1 MSESVPKQRG
11 PAELDEQILKDPN
24 CPVRFVSRHDG
35 REGRQLDH
43 GFQSL
48 GDYWLQKSE
57 QYGENDYVATER
69 HRATYADVRRAS
81 TVLAHG
87 LQRKYRVQAG
97 ERVAIV
103 SRNTIEFVTIFWAL
117 QLVGAVAV
125 PINGFQTPD
134 VIAACVNMV
143 GTKLAFVDDGAWKAL
158 REHFGA
164 MFEGSAHDRAD
175 EPRLEH
181 VIVVAGRDV
190 SALPPRSER
199 PWIAGRHADVRI
211 HDWDDVMGSWQQYE
225 SAPPPDVRGISLDRP
240 ALIMFTSGTTSLPKA
255 VVSTNDQV
263 ISSLFVS
270 AWSVIRTIF
279 SLLGMLPP
287 PGSMPKRRALCMI
300 PLFHV
305 MGLHS
310 VLINC
315 TLSGD
320 AFVMMYKFDVSLA
333 TMLIKREQVTS
344 LIGIGFM
351 VREIIK
357 SGADLPSLSGFFV
370 GGASSPSSLPGEAQ
384 RVGEITGGNG
394 YGLTETNSGVL
405 LNVGPSYAARPASVG
420 IPPPMV
426 DIRIC
431 DTSTGQFLPTGAT
444 GELLIRAPNVALGYY
459 KDEKA
464 TRAAFRDDGFFCT
477 GDIAMQDTD
486 GSVYIL
492 DRGTFLRSPSQGPDC
507 AGWRK
512 YQLLGRG
519 ARAAERHAR
528 ARLRRARPPRRAA
541 WRACRGDLRRG
552 RRHARQGA
560 GTREPRLDLAASR
573 TSPCSLS
580 TLSPSTS
587 GSYTRSFPVPPPARS
602 SKPHSAKSSRRT
614 SPPNRPPAPSA
625 SSTTAAICSHVL
637 LPR

>member
-1 MSESVPKQRG
+1 MSEPVPKQM
-11 PAELDEQILKDPN
+11 PPDELDEQILKDPN
-24 CPVRFVSRHDG
+24 CPVQFVSRRDG
-35 REGRQLDH
+35 RDGLQLAH
-43 GFQSL
+43 AFQNL

-57 QYGENDYVATER
+57 QHGENDYVATER
-69 HRATYADVRRAS
+69 RRATYADVRRAS
-81 TVLAHG
+81 IVLAHG
-87 LQRKYRVQAG
+87 LQRKYRIQAG
-97 ERVAIV
+97 DRVAIV

-164 MFEGSAHDRAD
+164 MFQGSAYDRAG
-175 EPRLEH
+175 EPHLEQ
-181 VIVVAGRDV
+181 VIVVAGRDA
-190 SALPPRSER
+190 SALLPRSER

-211 HDWDDVMGSWQQYE
+211 HDWDDVMGRLHSYE
-225 SAPPPDVRGISLDRP
+225 SVPPPDVHGVSLDRP

-255 VVSTNDQV
+255 VVSTHDQV
-263 ISSLFVS
+263 ISSLFVG
-270 AWSVIRTIF
+270 AWSVIRTMF
-279 SLLGMLPP
+279 SFLGMLPP
-287 PGSMPKRRALCMI
+287 PGMMPKRRALCMI

-310 VLINC
+310 VMINC

-320 AFVMMYKFDVSLA
+320 AFVLMYKFDVSRA
-333 TMLIKREQVTS
+333 TTLIQREQVTG
-344 LIGIGFM
+344 LVGIGFM

-357 SGADLPSLSGFFV
+357 SGADLSSLMGFFV

-405 LNVGPSYAARPASVG
+405 LNVGPAYAARPASVG

-426 DIRIC
+426 DIRIR
-431 DTSTGQFLPTGAT
+431 DTGTGQFLPPGAS

-492 DRGTFLRSPSQGPDC
+492 DRGTCSRSPSQGPDC

-512 YQLLGRG
+512 YQLLRRG
-519 ARAAERHAR
+519 ARAAERHAHT
-528 ARLRRARPPRRAA
+528 RLRRSRPPRRAA
-541 WRACRGDLRRG
+541 RRACRGDLRRG
-552 RRHARQGA
+552 CRHARQGA
-560 GTREPRLDLAASR
+560 GAREPRRDLAASR
-573 TSPCSLS
+573 TSLCSRS

-587 GSYTRSFPVPPPARS
+587 GSYPRSFPVPQPARS
-602 SKPHSAKSSRRT
+602 SKPRSAKSSRRT
-614 SPPNRPPAPSA
+614 SPPSRPPAPSA

>member
-1 MSESVPKQRG
+1 MSEPVPKQM
-11 PAELDEQILKDPN
+11 PPDELDEQILKDPN
-24 CPVRFVSRHDG
+24 CPVRFVPRRDG
-35 REGRQLDH
+35 RDGLQLAH
-43 GFQSL
+43 AFQNL

-57 QYGENDYVATER
+57 QHGENDYVATER
-69 HRATYADVRRAS
+69 RRATYADVRRAS
-81 TVLAHG
+81 IVLAHG
-87 LQRKYRVQAG
+87 LQRKYRIQAG
-97 ERVAIV
+97 DRVAIV

-143 GTKLAFVDDGAWKAL
+143 GTKLVFVDDGAWKAL

-164 MFEGSAHDRAD
+164 MFQGSAYDRAG
-175 EPRLEH
+175 EPRLEQ
-181 VIVVAGRDV
+181 VIVVAGRDA
-190 SALPPRSER
+190 SALLPRSER
-199 PWIAGRHADVRI
+199 PWIAGRPADVRI
-211 HDWDDVMGSWQQYE
+211 HDWDDVMGRWHSYE
-225 SAPPPDVRGISLDRP
+225 SVPPPDVHGVSLDRP

-255 VVSTNDQV
+255 VVSTHDQV

-270 AWSVIRTIF
+270 AWSVIRTMF
-279 SLLGMLPP
+279 SFLGMLPP
-287 PGSMPKRRALCMI
+287 PGMMPKRRALCMI

-310 VLINC
+310 VMINC

-320 AFVMMYKFDVSLA
+320 AFVLMYKFDVSLA
-333 TMLIKREQVTS
+333 TTLIQREQVTG

-357 SGADLPSLSGFFV
+357 SGADLSSLMGFFV

-431 DTSTGQFLPTGAT
+431 DTGTGQFLPPGAS

-459 KDEKA
+459 KNEKA

-492 DRGTFLRSPSQGPDC
+492 DRGTCSRSPSQGPDC

-519 ARAAERHAR
+519 ARAAERHAHT
-528 ARLRRARPPRRAA
+528 RLRRSRPPRRAA
-541 WRACRGDLRRG
+541 RRACRGDLRRG
-552 RRHARQGA
+552 CRHARQGA
-560 GTREPRLDLAASR
+560 GAREPRCDLAASR
-573 TSPCSLS
+573 TSFCSRS
-580 TLSPSTS
+580 TLSPNTS
-587 GSYTRSFPVPPPARS
+587 GSYRRSFPVPPPARS
-602 SKPHSAKSSRRT
+602 SKPRSAKSSRRT
-614 SPPNRPPAPSA
+614 SPPSRPPAPSA
-625 SSTTAAICSHVL
+625 SSTTAAICSHVF

>member
-492 DRGTFLRSPSQGPDC
+492 DRAKDLIVRGGENISCSVVERALLNDTRVRDC
-507 AGWRK
+507 AVLALPDE
-512 YQLLGRG
+512 QLG
-519 ARAAERHAR
+519 ER
-528 ARLRRARPPRRAA
+528 
-541 WRACRGDLRRG
+541 
-552 RRHARQGA
+552 
-560 GTREPRLDLAASR
+560 
-573 TSPCSLS
+573 
-580 TLSPSTS
+580 
-587 GSYTRSFPVPPPARS
+587 V
-602 SKPHSAKSSRRT
+602 
-614 SPPNRPPAPSA
+614 
-625 SSTTAAICSHVL
+625 AAICVVGADMRGKEQELVNLASTS
-637 LPR
+637 LPRHAVPEYVWLVYKELPRTATGKVLKTTLRQELAAHVAAEQAAGAFRLLHHRGHL